1 MNSEKVPGSLSTRNM
16 FAVVHW
22 EKPNNR
28 NKTPLPTKV
37 VEVPWRASAGE
48 VPTCLPHGGRE
59 GKAASVQFQWGCG
72 EKLGDHKEPLA
83 KEALQSR

>member
-37 VEVPWRASAGE
+37 VEVPLEGFGRGGTHLSSSRGKGGKSSISS
-48 VPTCLPHGGRE
+48 VPVGM
-59 GKAASVQFQWGCG
+59 W
-72 EKLGDHKEPLA
+72 
-83 KEALQSR
+83 